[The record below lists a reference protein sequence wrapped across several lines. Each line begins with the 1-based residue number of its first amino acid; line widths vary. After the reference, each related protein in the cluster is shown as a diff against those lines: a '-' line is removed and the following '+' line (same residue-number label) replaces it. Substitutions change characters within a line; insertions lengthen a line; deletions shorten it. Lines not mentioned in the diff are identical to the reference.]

1 MVNKMDVKNSQR
13 LTFRLMT
20 KDDAQDL
27 FDLDNDPEVMR
38 YITQGKTPPME
49 EVLNVFIPRFE
60 AYTNAEQG
68 WGLWKVDLETTGE
81 FLGWILIRPMGFY
94 SDTPEFDNLEIGW
107 RFKQLTWGK
116 GYATE
121 AATAVKD
128 ALADLAHNKNTG
140 VTHLSAIADTANADS
155 INIMKKLGM
164 THVKS
169 YVHQSPTA
177 DIPAEYYQLQ
187 LK

>member
-1 MVNKMDVKNSQR
+1 MDVKNSQR

-38 YITQGKTPPME
+38 YITQGKTTPME

-68 WGLWKVDLETTGE
+68 WGLWKVNLNSSEGAGD

-94 SDTPEFDNLEIGW
+94 SDTPELNNLEIGW
-107 RFKQLTWGK
+107 RFKQITWGK

-140 VTHLSAIADTANADS
+140 VTHLSAIADTANGGS

-169 YVHQSPTA
+169 YVHQSPTG

>member
-1 MVNKMDVKNSQR
+1 MDVKNSQR
-13 LTFRLMT
+13 LTYRLMT

-27 FDLDNDPEVMR
+27 FELDSDPDVMR
-38 YITQGKTPPME
+38 YITQGQTTPME
-49 EVLNVFIPRFE
+49 EVLSVFIPRFE
-60 AYTNAEQG
+60 KYTNAAQG
-68 WGLWKVDLETTGE
+68 WGLWKVNLETTDE

-94 SDTPEFDNLEIGW
+94 SDTPELDNLEIGW

-128 ALADLAHNKNTG
+128 ALANLAITNNTG
-140 VTHLSAIADTANADS
+140 VTYLSAIADTANSGS

-164 THVKS
+164 KHVKS
-169 YVHQSPTA
+169 YEHKSG
-177 DIPAEYYQLQ
+177 DEIIPAEYYKMA